1 MSSNYKTEVSIII
14 TRNILVPSWD
24 SQPVLCWPN
33 FQTSTIFE
41 VLLDH
46 FRNLRIDSRLEK
58 FFNNYSGTK
67 TEFSNQDILDFEDN
81 QSLSSLVQPNGQLNG
96 PTNENVPEE
105 FYQSRV
111 ETVDH
116 YLINLI
122 CPISKSRIMNPS
134 RGKKCDHV
142 SVFCGESF
150 KNSNLKKCPI
160 CPKKV
165 KKIVP
170 DDLLNAY
177 LTNDDVLPVVKTET
191 DLKEDRPQAV
201 IWKFKKGKVKFKT
214 IKTVDQLI
222 NLLPTHSND
231 SKHVGARIS
240 LTCPISTN
248 PIKWPSRA
256 KDCDH
261 VEVFCASS
269 LVGNPGGVICPFC
282 EKIVRWENLI
292 IDENIS
298 KFIANYPN
306 ENSCRINKNGKIKLI
321 KKENGTK
328 ALAKRP
334 RLESPDD
341 IEIQDVQEKMEI
353 TSKVLN
359 KPSEQVIFISIFV
372 KPARIN
378 F

>member
-1 MSSNYKTEVSIII
+1 M
-14 TRNILVPSWD
+14 
-24 SQPVLCWPN
+24 
-33 FQTSTIFE
+33 
-41 VLLDH
+41 
-46 FRNLRIDSRLEK
+46 
-58 FFNNYSGTK
+58 
-67 TEFSNQDILDFEDN
+67 
-81 QSLSSLVQPNGQLNG
+81 
-96 PTNENVPEE
+96 
-105 FYQSRV
+105 

-116 YLINLI
+116 YLINLT
-122 CPISKSRIMNPS
+122 CPISKSRIVNPS
-134 RGKKCDHV
+134 RGQKCDHV

-160 CPKKV
+160 CS
-165 KKIVP
+165 KKIKEKSLVP
-170 DDLLNAY
+170 DVLLDAY
-177 LTNDDVLPVVKTET
+177 LTNDDVLPAVKTET
-191 DLKEDRPQAV
+191 TSNDLKRPQAV
-201 IWKFKKGKVKFKT
+201 IWKLKKGKVKFKA

-248 PIKWPSRA
+248 SIKWPSRA

-269 LVGNPGGVICPFC
+269 LVGNPGGIICPFC
-282 EKIVRWENLI
+282 EKIMRWENLI

-321 KKENGTK
+321 KKENGTEPM
-328 ALAKRP
+328 AKRP

-341 IEIQDVQEKMEI
+341 LEIQQAQEKMEI

-359 KPSEQVIFISIFV
+359 RPSEQVIFILIFV
-372 KPARIN
+372 KPACIN